1 MKIGIAL
8 ALVIACPTVA
18 AAQYAFQLRPSPY
31 RVLSGWEQSANTF
44 RTQSVEHVTR
54 AATAASARARAGQAG
69 IRQNGRDSDVTGGIY
84 GRQAPHY

>member
-31 RVLSGWEQSANTF
+31 RVLSGWQQSTNA
-44 RTQSVEHVTR
+44 RSQIQRVTR
-54 AATAASARARAGQAG
+54 AVTPVSDHTQAGQAG
-69 IRQNGRDSDVTGGIY
+69 IRQSGRDSDVTGGIY